1 MNNINIHLKTM
12 EKEEQTKPKTS
23 GKKEIIE

>member
-1 MNNINIHLKTM
+1 MSNINIHLKTV